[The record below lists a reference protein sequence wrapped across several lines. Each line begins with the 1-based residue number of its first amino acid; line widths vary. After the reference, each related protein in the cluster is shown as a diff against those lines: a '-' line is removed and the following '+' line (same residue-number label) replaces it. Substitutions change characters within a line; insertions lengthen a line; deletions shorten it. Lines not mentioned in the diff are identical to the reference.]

1 MAQPTDREHYQAA
14 LARLDRF
21 SYLTDNSIRIPFT
34 RFRFGLD
41 PLIGLIPV
49 IGDFAGLILSL
60 YVLLE
65 AHRVGASK
73 PVKVRMV
80 RNILIELFG
89 GLLPVFGD
97 AFDAVF
103 KANVRNTEL
112 LRQYLEEPLEVEQ
125 PTRFP
130 WQAMLLVAGLLLV
143 VVGLGLSPFLD

>member
-1 MAQPTDREHYQAA
+1 MAQPTDRERYQAV

-112 LRQYLEEPLEVEQ
+112 LRQYLEEQLEVEQ

-143 VVGLGLSPFLD
+143 VVGLGYWVVDV